1 MFDVANSVRPMNEEP
16 SPDASRTVSRPDS
29 QDTRDLCSPLPIS
42 PTGRDARASGSEGTG
57 VGRGRGWREGIDP
70 VRGLLF
76 VR

>member
-29 QDTRDLCSPLPIS
+29 QDTRDLCSIS

-57 VGRGRGWREGIDP
+57 VVVGEDGGEGIDP

-76 VR
+76 VRS